1 MPKPNKPN
9 IIFVFSDQQRWD
21 TLGCYGQKLDVSPNL
36 DRLAKKG
43 VLFENAFTCQPVC
56 GPARA
61 CVQTGKYATQTGCY
75 RNGIALKPDEK
86 TIAKYFSQNGYET
99 GYIGKWHLASTVGGS
114 NEDIGDRFNH
124 ASKAVPEHLRGGY
137 KDYWL
142 ASDVLENTSH
152 GYKGHMF
159 DGDMK
164 KVEFKG
170 YRADRV
176 TDFAL
181 DYLKTRSLEK
191 PFFLFLS
198 YIEPHHQNDRFRFEG
213 PRGSKQKFKNFE
225 PPGDLVD
232 KRGDWKRSYPDYLGC
247 CHSLDYNFGRISDE
261 LANLGIAENTVIF
274 YTSDH
279 GSHFRTRNNEY
290 KRSCHDASTRIPML
304 AHGPGFTGGKRVGEL
319 VSLMDVPATLL
330 ACAGIE
336 KPEEM
341 QGNPLQQLAGENKAE
356 WPDEI
361 FMQIS
366 ESQVGRAIR
375 TKKWK
380 YSVCAPDKSGW
391 KDAGSLA
398 YKEDCLYDLEND
410 PHELN
415 NLVSHPDYI
424 ETRKELAKTLKKNM
438 RQAGEKEAEIQPA
451 L

>member
-1 MPKPNKPN
+1 M
-9 IIFVFSDQQRWD
+9 
-21 TLGCYGQKLDVSPNL
+21 GCYGQKLDVSPNL
-36 DRLAKKG
+36 DKMAKKG

-114 NEDIGDRFNH
+114 NEEIGERFDY
-124 ASKAVPEHLRGGY
+124 ASKAVPKHLRGGY
-137 KDYWL
+137 NDYWL

-164 KVEFKG
+164 KVEIKG
-170 YRADRV
+170 YRADGV

-225 PPGDLVD
+225 PPGDLVG

-247 CHSLDYNFGRISDE
+247 CHSLDHNFGRISDE
-261 LANLGIAENTVIF
+261 LANLGIAENTVIV

-304 AHGPGFTGGKRVGEL
+304 AYGPGFTGGQTVSEL
-319 VSLMDVPATLL
+319 VSLMDMPTTLL

-336 KPEEM
+336 KPGDM
-341 QGNPLQQLAGENKAE
+341 QGKPLQQLVGEDPAE
-356 WPDEI
+356 WPEEI

-366 ESQVGRAIR
+366 ESQVGRAVR

-380 YSVCAPDKSGW
+380 YSICAPGKSGW
-391 KDAGSLA
+391 KDAGSLV

-410 PHELN
+410 PYELN

-424 ETRKELAKTLKKNM
+424 ETRKELAKTIKKNM
-438 RQAGEKEAEIQPA
+438 LQAGEKEAEIKPA
-451 L
+451 

>member
-1 MPKPNKPN
+1 M
-9 IIFVFSDQQRWD
+9 
-21 TLGCYGQKLDVSPNL
+21 GCYGQKLDVSPNL
-36 DRLAKKG
+36 DKMAKKG

-75 RNGIALKPDEK
+75 RNGVALGQDEK

-114 NEDIGDRFNH
+114 NEDIGEHFDH
-124 ASKAVPEHLRGGY
+124 SSKPVPEHLRGGY

-152 GYKGHMF
+152 GYNGHMF

-170 YRADRV
+170 YRADGV

-198 YIEPHHQNDRFRFEG
+198 YIEPHHQNDHFRFEG
-213 PRGSKQKFKNFE
+213 PRGSKQKFKNFD
-225 PPGDLVD
+225 PPGDLVG
-232 KRGDWKRSYPDYLGC
+232 KRGDWKRNYPDYLGC
-247 CHSLDYNFGRISDE
+247 CHSLDYNFGRISDA
-261 LANLGIAENTVIF
+261 LAGLGIADNTVIF

-290 KRSCHDASTRIPML
+290 KRSCHDASVRIPML
-304 AHGPGFTGGKRVGEL
+304 AYGPGFSGGKTFSEL
-319 VSLMDVPATLL
+319 VSLMDISVTLL
-330 ACAGIE
+330 ACADIK
-336 KPEEM
+336 KPEDM
-341 QGNPLQQLAGENKAE
+341 QGNPLQHLAGENKAE

-380 YSVCAPDKSGW
+380 YSVCAPDKNGW
-391 KDAGSLA
+391 KDAGSLV
-398 YKEDCLYDLEND
+398 YNEDCLYDLEND
-410 PHELN
+410 PYELN
-415 NLVSHPDYI
+415 NLVSDPDYI
-424 ETRKELAKTLKKNM
+424 EIRKELAKTLKKNM
-438 RQAGEKEAEIQPA
+438 RQAGEKEVQIKPA
-451 L
+451 